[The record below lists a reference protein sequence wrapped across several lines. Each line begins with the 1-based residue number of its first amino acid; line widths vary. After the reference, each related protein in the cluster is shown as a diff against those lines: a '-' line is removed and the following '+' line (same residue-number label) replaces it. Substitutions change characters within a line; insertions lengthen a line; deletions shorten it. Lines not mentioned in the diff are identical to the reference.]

1 MGRLTAWF
9 DEIGRDD
16 VAAAGG
22 KAANLGEM
30 IRAGLPVPP
39 GFVVTVDA
47 YRRFLEESGLARE
60 LDEALGQ
67 VDVDD
72 PAALDRAAAEL
83 QRRVREASIPGDV
96 AGAVAEAYRGFADRG
111 TPEPWV
117 AVRSSATVEDAA
129 QASFA
134 GMFRTFLNV
143 RGEEALLDA
152 VRSCWSSLFGAR
164 VLFYRAK
171 RNVGASEWLV
181 AVAVQRMVNARVSGV
196 MFTADP
202 ATGDRSR
209 IVIESA
215 WGLGEVVVGGQV
227 EVDHFAVAKED
238 LRILERRIGHKA
250 FVLVRDEATGG
261 NRREDLPPEKA
272 DAPTLDDEQVRALAE
287 LGKRDEAHYGA
298 PQDTE
303 FAIEDGT
310 IFLVQTRPI
319 TTLGGA
325 REEAQVE
332 AAKREVLVRGL
343 GASPGS
349 ASGVVRILQSPREG
363 ARLRA
368 GEVLVAPMTAP
379 DWVPVM
385 RRAAAI
391 VTASGGM
398 TSHAAIVSRE
408 MGVPCVVGARGALEK
423 LRDGEEVTVDGSHG
437 AIYRGRVEPRRQERT
452 APPPAARAAPVTA
465 TRLLVNLAGTA
476 RAAEIA
482 AMEVEGIGLLRA
494 EFMIL
499 EALEGQHPRLLLE
512 RGEGRRFVDRLAE
525 RIGQLARAFHPRPIT
540 YRSMDFR
547 SNEFRGLEGG
557 DRFEPREENPM
568 IGYRGCFRYVH
579 EPELFRLELEML
591 EAVRAETPNV
601 HLMIPFVRTRW
612 EFEACRRIV
621 AESGLG
627 RDRRLQLWV
636 MAEVPSVVYWIPAY
650 ARAGVYGVS
659 IGSNDLTQLMLG
671 VDRDS
676 DVLAPL
682 YDERDEAVVDAIRTI
697 IARSHEHGLKASI
710 CGQAPSV
717 HPEYAEMLVRAGIDS
732 ISVNPDSIESARRHI
747 AAAEQRL
754 LLEAARRR

>member
-1 MGRLTAWF
+1 MARLTAWF
-9 DEIGRDD
+9 EEIGRGD
-16 VAAAGG
+16 VATAGG
-22 KAANLGEM
+22 KGANLGEM

-39 GFVVTVDA
+39 GFVVTVEA

-60 LDEALGQ
+60 LDEALDR
-67 VDVDD
+67 VEVDD

-83 QRRVREASIPGDV
+83 QRRVREAQVPDAV
-96 AGAVAEAYRGFADRG
+96 AEPVAEAYRGFAERG
-111 TPEPWV
+111 GADPHV

-129 QASFA
+129 RSSFA
-134 GMFRTFLNV
+134 GMFRTYLNV
-143 RGEEALLDA
+143 RGEAALLDA
-152 VRSCWSSLFGAR
+152 VRGCWASLFGAR

-171 RNVGASEWLV
+171 QKLPATEWLV
-181 AVAVQRMVNARVSGV
+181 AVAVQRMVNAEVSGV

-202 ATGDRSR
+202 ATGDRGR

-215 WGLGEVVVGGQV
+215 WGLGETVVGGQV
-227 EVDHFAVAKED
+227 EVDHFAVEKES
-238 LRILERRIGHKA
+238 LRIVDRRIGHKA
-250 FVLVRDEATGG
+250 FALVRDESSGG
-261 NRREDLPPEKA
+261 NRREDLPDEKA
-272 DAPTLDDEQVRALAE
+272 DAPTLDDERVRALAE
-287 LGKRDEAHYGA
+287 LGRRDEQHYGA

-303 FAIEDGT
+303 FAIEGGA

-319 TTLGGA
+319 TTLGDA

-332 AAKREVLVRGL
+332 AKREVLVRGL

-349 ASGVVRILQSPREG
+349 AAGVVRLLQSPQEGGKLRE
-363 ARLRA
+363 

-423 LRDGEEVTVDGSHG
+423 LHDGDEVTVDGSHG
-437 AIYRGRVEPRRQERT
+437 AIYRGRIETKREAPRPQ
-452 APPPAARAAPVTA
+452 ARSAPVTA
-465 TRLLVNLAGTA
+465 TRLLVNLAGTS
-476 RAAEIA
+476 RAEEIA

-525 RIGQLARAFHPRPIT
+525 KLLILARAFHPRPIT

-547 SNEFRGLEGG
+547 SNEFRGLDGG

-568 IGYRGCFRYVH
+568 IGYRGCFRYVQ
-579 EPELFRLELEML
+579 EPDLFRLELEML

-612 EFEACRRIV
+612 EFEACKRIV
-621 AESGLG
+621 DESALG

-650 ARAGVYGVS
+650 ARAGVHGVS
-659 IGSNDLTQLMLG
+659 IGSNDLTQLVLG

-676 DVLAPL
+676 EVLAPL
-682 YDERDEAVVDAIRTI
+682 YDERDEAVIDAIRTI

-732 ISVNPDSIESARRHI
+732 ISVNPDSVETARRHI
-747 AAAEQRL
+747 AAAEQRI
-754 LLEAARRR
+754 LLEAARRS